1 MSFSLTPCVLRMSLF
16 YQRSFLAPFI
26 LGVPLFS
33 SGVFLEPM
41 SEGSDSTHLLMASL
55 VGTKELVECKANLVS
70 YFDTGFTY
78 FWGTKLLLLLRG
90 T

>member
-1 MSFSLTPCVLRMSLF
+1 
-16 YQRSFLAPFI
+16 
-26 LGVPLFS
+26 
-33 SGVFLEPM
+33 M

-78 FWGTKLLLLLRG
+78 FWERSFYCCFEVHKLRLIYSSRDLRLQI
-90 T
+90 